1 MPPLFLSIA
10 LSGMFRRL
18 NRDGTDLGMDPLTR
32 GLRMLSHQL
41 GQPMHRLR
49 MRPTDGPTFGSGELL
64 VIQSM
69 VL

>member
-1 MPPLFLSIA
+1 
-10 LSGMFRRL
+10 
-18 NRDGTDLGMDPLTR
+18 
-32 GLRMLSHQL
+32 MLSHQL
-41 GQPMHRLR
+41 GQRMHRLR